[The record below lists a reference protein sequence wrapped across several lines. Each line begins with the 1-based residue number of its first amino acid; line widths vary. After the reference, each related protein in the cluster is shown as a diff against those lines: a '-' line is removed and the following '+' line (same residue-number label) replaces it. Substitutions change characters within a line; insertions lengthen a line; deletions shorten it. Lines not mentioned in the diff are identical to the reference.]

1 LNEKSSRINGKI
13 EVDMNYG
20 ITLGHAL
27 SERPP
32 KLIQPEADA
41 RPAAVAIPIWDDGN
55 TLNLLYLIRSKKDG
69 DPWSGHISFPG
80 GRIES
85 YDDGPQAAA
94 ERETEEEVGLHLSN
108 KHSVGRLDDLTTQ
121 FHKVHVAGFVYLLA
135 RKPDLCLNSEIHKA
149 YWITLGDLLDS
160 TRYLTANISGVWGNR
175 QVPAIDLLGDK
186 HPVLWGLTYRFTA
199 QIMECLGY
207 HLPGGSDLQIMGT
220 SRS

>member
-1 LNEKSSRINGKI
+1 
-13 EVDMNYG
+13 
-20 ITLGHAL
+20 
-27 SERPP
+27 
-32 KLIQPEADA
+32 
-41 RPAAVAIPIWDDGN
+41 
-55 TLNLLYLIRSKKDG
+55 
-69 DPWSGHISFPG
+69 
-80 GRIES
+80 
-85 YDDGPQAAA
+85 
-94 ERETEEEVGLHLSN
+94 
-108 KHSVGRLDDLTTQ
+108 
-121 FHKVHVAGFVYLLA
+121 VAGFVYLLA